1 MVAIGVL
8 VSLASLSAVLVA
20 VVSAGTSSDDLD
32 VPPVQ
37 EVIDNRLHD
46 MKVHA
51 TTEIIK
57 QVRTKCKHIIIGW
70 S

>member
-8 VSLASLSAVLVA
+8 VSLASLVVV
-20 VVSAGTSSDDLD
+20 VVSAGTSTDDLD

-57 QVRTKCKHIIIGW
+57 QVRTKRKPFVIGW